1 MTKAPVRP
9 TTSAHDD
16 VQYDIDRAD
25 TYEVFSQL
33 LGNTLV
39 NHQKI
44 TSHVKHLSIVLRSEV
59 ETYKFACRCR
69 RELGANKTFAK
80 TAWIDPLDTFQNTMS
95 DSDFYAYFE
104 ALLGSWHDIQF
115 RLAGKPEGWRSFPS
129 LLMKALKDEN
139 IQRNHLVHSEFT
151 YQPGLSPQNELL
163 MARSQSSSGAKNF
176 GMVSVRTLR
185 KEDLESFVEFQFK
198 LIKFIEKSSWDFEYL
213 FFDWSYIDQNEDE
226 FDLEVITFSRS
237 ENVGSGYIEKDSAVQ
252 EPTYQEI
259 RELLVKSHLNLVEID
274 DLRKN
279 LEIKIA
285 QHQYKTRFPK
295 EGFVSNIDPNKTIA
309 INLD

>member
-1 MTKAPVRP
+1 MTKTPIRP
-9 TTSAHDD
+9 TTSSNDD
-16 VQYDIDRAD
+16 VQYEIDLAD

-33 LGNTLV
+33 LGITLV
-39 NHQKI
+39 NHQRI
-44 TSHVKHLSIVLRSEV
+44 TSHVKHLSIVLRSEI
-59 ETYKFACRCR
+59 ETYKFACRSR
-69 RELGANKTFAK
+69 IQLGANKTFAK
-80 TAWIDPLDTFQNTMS
+80 SAWIDPLVTFQNTMS

-104 ALLGSWHDIQF
+104 ALLSSWHDIQF

-139 IQRNHLVHSEFT
+139 TQRNHLVHSEFT

-198 LIKFIEKSSWDFEYL
+198 LIKFIEIFSWDFEYL
-213 FFDWSYIDQNEDE
+213 LFDWSYIEENEGE
-226 FDLEVITFSRS
+226 FDIEVITFSRS
-237 ENVGSGYIEKDSAVQ
+237 DNVGSGYIEKDSMPQ
-252 EPTYQEI
+252 EPTHQEI
-259 RELLVKSHLNLVEID
+259 QELLVKSNSDLTEID

-279 LEIKIA
+279 LEIKVA
-285 QHQYKTRFPK
+285 QHRYETRFPK
-295 EGFVSNIDPNKTIA
+295 EGFVSNIDPNQTI
-309 INLD
+309 IKLD